1 MNFVITI
8 QRLPYSHYFCYVLYS
23 HYFDEKPGPLKFFE
37 AKENEHK
44 IAVLT
49 LIPQTITSL
58 MPMGLPDWRKYS
70 FG

>member
-8 QRLPYSHYFCYVLYS
+8 QRLSYSHYFCYALYN
-23 HYFDEKPGPLKFFE
+23 HHFDEKTRPLKFFE
-37 AKENEHK
+37 AKESEHK

-49 LIPQTITSL
+49 LTLQTITSL
-58 MPMGLPDWRKYS
+58 IPVGLPDWKKYS